1 MKSGR
6 LNIGKEP
13 WKRSGGTLGLCV
25 AAIMLAACSDVFGQF
40 TLVRHMIGG
49 GGGVS
54 VGVNP
59 PNGNYTV
66 NVTLGDPLVGSS
78 QGGSYTL
85 SSGFLSSPGDQQTPE
100 DAPELLIALNGN
112 RMVLSWA
119 LPATGW
125 VLDRTSA
132 LVDAATSWTE
142 VSASYQTNN
151 THVLVTIPMSAEDTF
166 FRLRKP

>member
-1 MKSGR
+1 MKTQRIILLVS
-6 LNIGKEP
+6 LI
-13 WKRSGGTLGLCV
+13 L
-25 AAIMLAACSDVFGQF
+25 LAATVARGQPGVASDSVIYDFAN
-40 TLVRHMIGG
+40 TA

-54 VGVNP
+54 QGGSYRVS
-59 PNGNYTV
+59 
-66 NVTLGDPLVGSS
+66 VTLGDPLVGSS
-78 QGGSYTL
+78 QGGAYTM
-85 SSGFLSSPGDQQTPE
+85 SSVFFSFLGGQQTAE

-112 RMVLSWA
+112 RVVLSWP

-142 VSASYQTNN
+142 VSASYQTNK
-151 THVLVTIPMSAEDTF
+151 THVLVTMPMSAEDTF